1 MPDRSLVYFVSDV
14 HLGLDVNEPAA
25 RERRFV
31 AFLESIPKDKTRAL
45 YMLGDIWDFWY
56 EYRDLVPKG
65 YVKVFAALMALMDA
79 GVEVF
84 FFQGN
89 HDIWCYHYF
98 EDMGIRILQQ
108 PYLIEIGGK
117 SFCLGHGDGLGPG
130 DFSYK
135 LMRWLFRNKLC
146 QRLFSS
152 LLHPTLAFKIGK
164 GWSKG
169 SRLARN
175 EEYHFKGEEEP
186 LYKFALKCPRNTK
199 GDYFILGHFHT
210 KVDMTLPTGARLL
223 VLKDWVNNQSS
234 NFIVFDLMSGC
245 LGISQNI
252 E

>member
-1 MPDRSLVYFVSDV
+1 MAGRNLVYFVSDV
-14 HLGLDVNEPAA
+14 HLGLDVNDPAD
-25 RERRFV
+25 REERFV
-31 AFLESIPKDKTRAL
+31 KFLSSIPKDKTLAL

-65 YVKVFAALMALMDA
+65 YVRVFSSLMDLMEA

-108 PYLIEIGGK
+108 PYEVELGGK
-117 SFCLGHGDGLGPG
+117 VFCLGHGDGLGPG
-130 DFSYK
+130 NLSYK
-135 LMRWLFRNKLC
+135 LMRWLFRNRFC
-146 QRLFSS
+146 QKMFSS
-152 LLHPTLAFKIGK
+152 LIHPTLAFRIGT

-186 LYKFALKCPRNTK
+186 LYKFALKYSRNTK
-199 GDYFILGHFHT
+199 VDYFIFGHFHT
-210 KVDMTLPTGARLL
+210 RVDMKLPTGARLL
-223 VLKDWVNNQSS
+223 VLRDWVNNQSS
-234 NFIVFDLMSGC
+234 NFIVFDRISGC

>member
-14 HLGLDVNEPAA
+14 HLGLDVNDPVA

-65 YVKVFAALMALMDA
+65 YVKVFSALMALMDA

-186 LYKFALKCPRNTK
+186 LYKFALKYSRNTK
-199 GDYFILGHFHT
+199 VDYFIFGHFHT

>member
-1 MPDRSLVYFVSDV
+1 MGERSLVYFVSDV
-14 HLGLDVNEPAA
+14 HLGLDVADPSG
-25 RERRFV
+25 REERFV
-31 AFLESIPKDKTRAL
+31 RFLESIPNDRAKAL

-65 YVKVFAALMALMDA
+65 YVKVFSALMGLMDA

-98 EDMGIRILQQ
+98 SDMGIKILQQ
-108 PYLIEIGGK
+108 PYLMEFGGK
-117 SFCLGHGDGLGPG
+117 VFCLGHGDGLGPG
-130 DFSYK
+130 NLSYK
-135 LMRWLFRNKLC
+135 LMRWLFRNRFC
-146 QRLFSS
+146 QKMFSS
-152 LLHPTLAFKIGK
+152 LIHPTLAFRIGT

-186 LYKFALKCPRNTK
+186 LYKFALKYSRNTK
-199 GDYFILGHFHT
+199 VDYFIFGHFHT
-210 KVDMTLPTGARLL
+210 RVDMKLPTGARLL
-223 VLKDWVNNQSS
+223 VLRDWVNNQSS
-234 NFIVFDLMSGC
+234 NFIVFDRISGC

>member
-1 MPDRSLVYFVSDV
+1 MAERNLVYFVSDV
-14 HLGLDVNEPAA
+14 HLGLDVADPAG
-25 RERRFV
+25 RESRFV
-31 AFLESIPKDKTRAL
+31 SFLQSIPKDRTGAL

-65 YVKVFAALMALMDA
+65 YVRVFAALMDLMEA

-98 EDMGIRILQQ
+98 SDMGIRILQQ
-108 PYLIEIGGK
+108 PYLVEIGGK

-130 DFSYK
+130 DPGYK
-135 LMRWLFRNKLC
+135 LMRWLFRNRLC
-146 QRLFSS
+146 QRMFSS
-152 LLHPTLAFKIGK
+152 LLHPTLAFRIGT

-186 LYKFALKCPRNTK
+186 LYKFALKYSRNTK
-199 GDYFILGHFHT
+199 VDYFIFGHFHT
-210 KVDMTLPTGARLL
+210 RVDMTLPTGARLL
-223 VLKDWVNNQSS
+223 VLRDWVSNQSS
-234 NFIVFDLMSGC
+234 NFIVFDLISGC
-245 LGISQNI
+245 LGISQKI

>member
-14 HLGLDVNEPAA
+14 HLGLDVNDPVA

-186 LYKFALKCPRNTK
+186 LYKFALKYSRNTK
-199 GDYFILGHFHT
+199 VDYFIFGHFHT

>member
-14 HLGLDVNEPAA
+14 HLGLDVNDPVA

-65 YVKVFAALMALMDA
+65 YVKVFAALMGLMDA

-130 DFSYK
+130 DYSYK

-186 LYKFALKCPRNTK
+186 LYKFALKYSRNTK
-199 GDYFILGHFHT
+199 VDYFIFGHFHT

>member
-14 HLGLDVNEPAA
+14 HLGLDVNDPAA

-186 LYKFALKCPRNTK
+186 LYKFALKYSRNTK
-199 GDYFILGHFHT
+199 VDYFIFGHFHT

>member
-186 LYKFALKCPRNTK
+186 LYKFALKYSRNTK
-199 GDYFILGHFHT
+199 VDYFIFGHFHT

>member
-1 MPDRSLVYFVSDV
+1 MAGRNLVYFVSDV
-14 HLGLDVNEPAA
+14 HLGLDVNDPAD
-25 RERRFV
+25 REARFV
-31 AFLESIPKDKTRAL
+31 KFLSSIPKDKTLAL

-65 YVKVFAALMALMDA
+65 YVRVFSSLMDLMEA

-108 PYLIEIGGK
+108 PYEVELGGK
-117 SFCLGHGDGLGPG
+117 VFCLGHGDGLGPG
-130 DFSYK
+130 DTGYK
-135 LMRWLFRNKLC
+135 IMRWIFRNKLC
-146 QRLFSS
+146 QRMFSA
-152 LLHPTLAFKIGK
+152 LIHPTIAFRLGN

-169 SRLARN
+169 NRVSRRG
-175 EEYHFKGEEEP
+175 EYVFKGEAEP
-186 LYKFALKCPRNTK
+186 LYKFALDYSTAHHV
-199 GDYFILGHFHT
+199 DYFIFGHFHT
-210 KVDMTLPTGARLL
+210 SVDLTLPTGARLL
-223 VLKDWVNNQSS
+223 LLKDWVRNQSS
-234 NFIVFDLMSGC
+234 NWMVFDLISGC

>member
-14 HLGLDVNEPAA
+14 HLGLDVNDPAA

-65 YVKVFAALMALMDA
+65 YVKVFAALMGLMDA

-186 LYKFALKCPRNTK
+186 LYKFALKYSRNTK
-199 GDYFILGHFHT
+199 VDYFIFGHFHT

>member
-1 MPDRSLVYFVSDV
+1 MGERSLVYFVSDV
-14 HLGLDVNEPAA
+14 HLGLDVADPSG
-25 RERRFV
+25 REERFV
-31 AFLESIPKDKTRAL
+31 RFLESIPNDRAKAL

-56 EYRDLVPKG
+56 EYRDHVPKG
-65 YVKVFAALMALMDA
+65 YVKVFSALMGLMDA

-98 EDMGIRILQQ
+98 SDMGIKILQQ
-108 PYLIEIGGK
+108 PYLMEFGGK
-117 SFCLGHGDGLGPG
+117 VFCLGHGDGLGPG
-130 DFSYK
+130 NLSYK
-135 LMRWLFRNKLC
+135 LMRWLFRNRFC
-146 QRLFSS
+146 QKMFSS
-152 LLHPTLAFKIGK
+152 LIHPTLAFRIGT

-186 LYKFALKCPRNTK
+186 LYKFALKYSRNTK
-199 GDYFILGHFHT
+199 VDYFIFGHFHT
-210 KVDMTLPTGARLL
+210 RVDMKLPTGARLL
-223 VLKDWVNNQSS
+223 VLRDWVNNQSS
-234 NFIVFDLMSGC
+234 NFIVFDRISGC

>member
-14 HLGLDVNEPAA
+14 HLGLDVNDPVA

-175 EEYHFKGEEEP
+175 EEYHFKWEEEP
-186 LYKFALKCPRNTK
+186 LYKFALKYSRNTK
-199 GDYFILGHFHT
+199 VDYFIFGHFHT

>member
-1 MPDRSLVYFVSDV
+1 MPDRPLVYFVSDV
-14 HLGLDVNEPAA
+14 HLGLDVNDPVA

-65 YVKVFAALMALMDA
+65 YVKVFSALMALMDA

-130 DFSYK
+130 DYSYK

-186 LYKFALKCPRNTK
+186 LYKFALKYSRNTK
-199 GDYFILGHFHT
+199 VDYFIFGHFHT